1 MENFLRKY
9 GWTVALALIAIGAFL
24 LALMTNNIVASQLAP
39 LTVPKLPDMSAK
51 QADEPA
57 KRQPTRRRGQNWD
70 RTIASLCLFGCPDT
84 TPKDECEGG
93 CPDGQECQA
102 GQCVPAEDQP
112 PVDSDVPVLSDLN
125 MKLMGAMVADNPEYS
140 MALIRDDNS
149 SETLVLSPGDL
160 VTNGAELVEIR
171 RDRVIL
177 KRNGRLEY
185 IRMDKTIGGDPS
197 ATTASTL
204 DRTPRPT
211 PIKQPPRTRRAST
224 RGSAGDSIKSV
235 GRDKF
240 EVDRNA
246 INKQIEDKQDLARQG
261 RVVPNYKN
269 GKRDGLKLV
278 GISPNSVYSKLG
290 IQSGDVIHS
299 VNGKEINTSQE
310 AMELFERMR
319 DSGDVTVEIERRG
332 QKRKLNYNIR

>member
-1 MENFLRKY
+1 MENFFRKY
-9 GWTVALALIAIGAFL
+9 GWTVALALIAMGAFL

-39 LTVPKLPDMSAK
+39 LTVPKLPAMNAQKAAQPD
-51 QADEPA
+51 
-57 KRQPTRRRGQNWD
+57 KRQPTRPHGQNWD

-93 CPDGQECQA
+93 CPDGQQCQA
-102 GQCVPAEDQP
+102 GQCVPAEEQR

-125 MKLMGAMVADNPEYS
+125 MKLMGAMVAQRPEYS
-140 MALIRDDNS
+140 MALLRDDNS
-149 SETLVLSPGDL
+149 TETLVLSPGDM
-160 VTNGAELVEIR
+160 VTADAELVEIR

-177 KRNGRLEY
+177 RRNGRLEY
-185 IRMDKTIGGDPS
+185 IRMDKSIGGNPS

-204 DRTPRPT
+204 NRSLSA
-211 PIKQPPRTRRAST
+211 PIKQPPRARRPST
-224 RGSAGDSIKSV
+224 RNSDGDAVKSV
-235 GRDKF
+235 GRDKY
-240 EVDRNA
+240 EVERSA
-246 INKQIEDKQDLARQG
+246 IEEQIEDKQDLARQG

-269 GKRDGLKLV
+269 GKREGLKLV

-299 VNGKEINTSQE
+299 VNGKKINTSQE

-319 DSGDVTVEIERRG
+319 DSNDVTIEVERRG
-332 QKRKLNYNIR
+332 QKRELNYSIR

>member
-1 MENFLRKY
+1 MENFFRKY

-39 LTVPKLPDMSAK
+39 LTVPKLPDMSAQK
-51 QADEPA
+51 APQADQRP
-57 KRQPTRRRGQNWD
+57 PTRSRGQNWD

-84 TPKDECEGG
+84 TPKNECEGG

-102 GQCVPAEDQP
+102 GQCVPAEEQR

-125 MKLMGAMVADNPEYS
+125 MKLMGAMVADRPEYS

-149 SETLVLSPGDL
+149 SETLVLSPGDM
-160 VTNGAELVEIR
+160 VTAEAELVEIR

-185 IRMDKTIGGDPS
+185 IRMDKSIGGDPS

-204 DRTPRPT
+204 NRPRPT
-211 PIKQPPRTRRAST
+211 PIKQPARTRRSST
-224 RGSAGDSIKSV
+224 RGGDADDAVKSV
-235 GRDKF
+235 GRNKF
-240 EVDRNA
+240 EVERSA
-246 INKQIEDKQDLARQG
+246 IETQIESKKDLARQG

-269 GKRDGLKLV
+269 GKREGLKLV

-290 IQSGDVIHS
+290 IQSGDVIRS
-299 VNGKEINTSQE
+299 VNGKEINTSQQ

-319 DSGDVTVEIERRG
+319 DSSDVSVEIERRG
-332 QKRKLNYNIR
+332 QKRELNYNIR